1 MDWQT
6 ISPKPPSTSGSSAE
20 VLDDAVVASEPMRVF
35 LRSATQKNEPILLC
49 INDSHRSTQTNPAL
63 HTLAKLVG
71 QMARHNTGTGDRRQ
85 PPRFRALIA
94 TGAHRFSDKE
104 RRAFEE
110 STFADCDL
118 GIKDVAWHDAT
129 DEANLVAIAGVRM
142 HRWIAESRFL
152 LPIGSVEP
160 HYFGGVTGPHKTVT
174 IGCLSRDDIE
184 RNHSGAL
191 SPSSDILRL
200 WGNPVYDGMVE
211 ILRRVQAE
219 EKEICAVGE
228 VVRSGTV
235 VVAAAG
241 DPVEVTDALLPAV
254 RRIYAQPI
262 DRPVDALRLR
272 VPLPLGRSLYQAD
285 KALKNNH
292 LAVRDGG
299 GILLEADCP
308 ESIGPDAFMTLL
320 RRSDS
325 FANATDIV
333 SREGY
338 RLGDHKAVKLRYLM
352 DPACRNVHV
361 ALVSSRLAPSD
372 LDGSGVAV
380 FASTESA
387 LQWVSDSVSGS
398 FHSGLIVEDAAM
410 VCVTPRHV

>member
-1 MDWQT
+1 M
-6 ISPKPPSTSGSSAE
+6 
-20 VLDDAVVASEPMRVF
+20 LDDALVASEPMRVF
-35 LRSATQKNEPILLC
+35 LRSAAEKNEPILLC

-63 HTLAKLVG
+63 RTLAKLVG
-71 QMARHNTGTGDRRQ
+71 QMAQRTAGTGDRRQ
-85 PPRFRALIA
+85 PPWFRALIA

-104 RRAFEE
+104 RRTFEE

-129 DEANLVAIAGVRM
+129 DEANLVSIAGVRM
-142 HRWIAESRFL
+142 HRWIAESQFL

-160 HYFGGVTGPHKTVT
+160 HYFAGVTGPHKTVT

-211 ILRRVQAE
+211 ILRRLQAE
-219 EKEICAVGE
+219 EKEICAIGE
-228 VVRSGTV
+228 IVRSGTV
-235 VVAAAG
+235 VAAAAG
-241 DPVEVTDALLPAV
+241 DPVGVTDALSPAV
-254 RRIYAQPI
+254 RRIYVQPI
-262 DRPVDALRLR
+262 DRPVDVLRLP

-308 ESIGPDAFMTLL
+308 EGIGPDAFMTLL

-361 ALVSSRLAPSD
+361 ALVSSQLAPSD
-372 LDGSGVAV
+372 LDGSGIPV
-380 FASTESA
+380 FASTASA
-387 LQWVSDSVSGS
+387 LQWLADSVSGS
-398 FHSGLIVEDAAM
+398 SHSGLIVEDAGM
-410 VCVTPRHV
+410 VCVTPEHV